1 MASVHRH
8 PKSKFYSAFF
18 RDSDGKLRCKTTKQT
33 DPKLAR
39 EVADAFEKVFRTED
53 VLTHIRST
61 LDRLAKEI
69 DPEAGIPT
77 VGEYLDRWM
86 VAHGG
91 EKAEGTQALYKYRFG
106 QFVDHLAQTARGDLL
121 MSSVRKSHALAF
133 RTWMLKRTSAV
144 TANAALRI
152 LRSAFADAMNEGL
165 ITGNPFA
172 TKKLTEKSV
181 EKKAFTVEQYHAL
194 VAAADPEMRSV
205 IKFAA
210 FTGQRAGDLAQ
221 LLWGAVNF
229 ETRMISF
236 ASTQKTGKA
245 LEIYA
250 GDELWEN
257 VLSLPRGTPT
267 APIHPRAYA
276 DFKRSGD
283 KVLLL
288 SSAFHDVMVK
298 AGIVPKRKDKRRE
311 TEGTTSRDVSPLSLH
326 SLRHST
332 ATWLRKVGASESTS
346 RDFVGHDSI
355 AVDRQYVTPDEGAS
369 REAAIALSNLVRKG
383 GAA

>member
-18 RDSDGKLRCKTTKQT
+18 RDGAGKLRCVTTKQT
-33 DPKLAR
+33 EQKTAQ

-77 VGEYLDRWM
+77 VKEFLARWM
-86 VAHGG
+86 EAHGG
-91 EKAEGTQALYKYRFG
+91 EKAVGTARLYEFRFG
-106 QFVDHLAQTARGDLL
+106 QFVDHLAQTAKGELL
-121 MSSVRKSHALAF
+121 MSSVKKSHALAF
-133 RTWMLKRTSAV
+133 RSWMLKRTSAG

-152 LRSAFADAMNEGL
+152 LRSAFSDAMNEGI

-172 TKKLTEKSV
+172 TKGLTERPV

-194 VAAADPEMRSV
+194 VAVADAEMRSI

-221 LLWGAVNF
+221 LRWGAVNF
-229 ETRMISF
+229 ETRTISF
-236 ASTQKTGKA
+236 TTQKTGKP
-245 LEIYA
+245 LSIYA

-257 VLSLPRGTPT
+257 ILSLPRGTPT
-267 APIHPRAYA
+267 APIHPKAYA
-276 DFKRSGD
+276 CFKKSGD

-288 SSAFHDVMVK
+288 SRDFHDVMVK
-298 AGIVPKRKDKRRE
+298 AGVVSERKRKQRDA
-311 TEGTTSRDVSPLSLH
+311 EGVTSRVVSPLSLH

-346 RDFVGHDSI
+346 RDYVGHDSV
-355 AVDRQYVTPDEGAS
+355 AVDRQYITPDEGAS
-369 REAAIALSNLVRKG
+369 RDAAIALSNYVRKSS
-383 GAA
+383 